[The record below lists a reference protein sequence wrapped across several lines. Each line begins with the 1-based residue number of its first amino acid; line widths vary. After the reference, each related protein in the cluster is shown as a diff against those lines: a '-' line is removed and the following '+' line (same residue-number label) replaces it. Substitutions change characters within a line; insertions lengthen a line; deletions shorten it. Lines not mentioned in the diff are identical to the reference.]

1 MPYISLFKKSF
12 YLLVNYKSAFI
23 IEFQL
28 RAFLFLFIFLVNETL
43 IHCKKTWKLCS
54 AGSGSVS

>member
-1 MPYISLFKKSF
+1 MYIKLPYISLFKKS

-28 RAFLFLFIFLVNETL
+28 RAFLFLFIFLVNGTL
-43 IHCKKTWKLCS
+43 IHCKKT
-54 AGSGSVS
+54 